1 MPLSTTTSSIRSPRF
16 ARALGGL
23 AAAFVLVTAVA
34 SATLSL
40 TWPVAPV
47 DIHVRWTTSVTE
59 VQRLELERRFGL
71 INGQQS
77 EGTTWAY
84 QLTDTSTANIR
95 SLIQDERVDDTEHLN
110 RLRYRPEF
118 AQDRSRQLLVYSV
131 AIGAV
136 GSLALLVLAGRRT
149 GWFRVSWSSALT
161 AAVSSMLASARATVA
176 KTDSVPITLPPY
188 SHRTTAVALLAGLLI
203 IAAMTTLA
211 GASLWPAASA
221 MVAVYVF
228 GYVVG
233 SLLVDPVD
241 GLSFAVIRTIAGL
254 LLTTIGFLLSLVLS
268 LPWFLGPAV
277 LVAAAVWLRRG
288 AAFPWPQIVVR
299 FRWDAVAAAVLAFV
313 LVSPIIITVLAM
325 APGRFPPV
333 FYNIDTAYHLEKV
346 HALAAATT
354 DPPPSLSNVGIQR
367 TYHYGTQAMAA
378 LISRSSGLLPHHAMF
393 VIVLPLLTIGVV
405 AAAFAAARY
414 LSPALPRSMTVP
426 LLLIA
431 APSAVDP
438 LWDKFG
444 PQLWGAVTSGGFS
457 FDGIFGGYGVWGVLS
472 NEGPNV
478 GGDFLILASVAGIA
492 AAPSLGWRLPA
503 FLIGSA
509 VIVKTP
515 AGVALFAGF
524 MLAEAW
530 RAFVAKRL
538 WPSSQML
545 TSAAA
550 FVVTFA
556 AFYLL
561 SFESNFRVE
570 LFPLFHLREM
580 VGRGRLTGIILDVL
594 WLFLPVLIVL
604 LAAIKDPEQRSA
616 PILLLAVAPFL
627 VVNTTR
633 LDNIRAG
640 GGGTGDD
647 WFQILHSVPFLM
659 HAFALSLAGRR
670 WAVLG
675 RPRRAAFLVVI
686 ALATAPVVIVAGH
699 YSLQVL
705 RDPESGNDFVD
716 NRSLAEALAV
726 IPTNGTIIVTNDL
739 RYPAQHFTRDD
750 RQMQIPAL
758 FGHQAFAV
766 NYAHEVVEERRGLQ
780 ELLQQ
785 PSWGSAI
792 LEAARTHRWTHL
804 LIRKDYMH
812 PAPIP
817 LEQIH
822 ENQFY
827 AVFRF

>member
-1 MPLSTTTSSIRSPRF
+1 MPLIRSPRF
-16 ARALGGL
+16 ARALSGL
-23 AAAFVLVTAVA
+23 AAAFGLVTSLAWA
-34 SATLSL
+34 MLSL

-47 DIHVRWTTSVTE
+47 DIHVRWTPAVTDA
-59 VQRLELERRFGL
+59 QRAELERRFGL
-71 INGQQS
+71 TNSQHS

-84 QLTDTSTANIR
+84 QLTETSTANIR
-95 SLIQDERVDDTEHLN
+95 NLIQNERVEDTEHLN
-110 RLRYRPEF
+110 RIRYRPEF
-118 AQDRSRQLLVYSV
+118 AQDRSRQMLVYSAAMG
-131 AIGAV
+131 AI
-136 GSLALLVLAGRRT
+136 GSLALLLLAARRT
-149 GWFRVSWSSALT
+149 AWFSVSWSSAFT
-161 AAVSSMLASARATVA
+161 AAVPSMLASARASVS
-176 KTDSVPITLPPY
+176 KTDSVPIPLAPY
-188 SHRTTAVALLAGLLI
+188 SPRTTAGVLLACVAVI
-203 IAAMTTLA
+203 VAMTSLA
-211 GASLWPAASA
+211 GASLSPAAGA
-221 MVAVYVF
+221 IVAVYVF

-233 SLLVDPVD
+233 SLLIDPVD

-277 LVAAAVWLRRG
+277 LVATAIWLRRR
-288 AAFPWPQIVVR
+288 AAFLWPEVVIR
-299 FRWDAVAAAVLAFV
+299 FQWEAVVAGVLAFIV
-313 LVSPIIITVLAM
+313 VSPIIITVLAM

-346 HALAAATT
+346 HALVRATT
-354 DPPPSLSNVGIQR
+354 YPPPSLSNVGIQR

-414 LSPALPRSMTVP
+414 LSPALPRSITVP

-438 LWDKFG
+438 MWDKFG

-457 FDGIFGGYGVWGVLS
+457 FDRVFGEYGVWGILS

-478 GGDFLILASVAGIA
+478 GGDFLILATVAGIA

-503 FLIGSA
+503 FLIGST
-509 VIVKTP
+509 VLVKTP

-530 RAFVAKRL
+530 RAITARRL
-538 WPSSQML
+538 WPSPQL
-545 TSAAA
+545 LLSAAA
-550 FVVTFA
+550 FAVTFA
-556 AFYLL
+556 AFYLV

-570 LFPLFHLREM
+570 LFPFFHLREM
-580 VGRGRLTGIILDVL
+580 VGRGRLTGFVLDVL
-594 WLFLPVLIVL
+594 WLFLPVVIIL
-604 LAAIKDPEQRSA
+604 LAGIKDPEKRSA

-659 HAFALSLAGRR
+659 HAFALNLAGRR
-670 WAVLG
+670 WAALG
-675 RPRRAAFLVVI
+675 RPRRAAFLLVM
-686 ALATAPVVIVAGH
+686 ALATAPVVIVAAH

-705 RDPESGNDFVD
+705 RVPDSGNDFVD
-716 NRSLAEALAV
+716 NRPLAEALAV
-726 IPTNGTIIVTNDL
+726 IPTSGTIIVTNDL

-766 NYAHEVVEERRGLQ
+766 NYAHEAVEERRGLQ

-785 PSWGSAI
+785 PAWSDAI
-792 LEAARTHRWTHL
+792 SEAARTHHWTHL
-804 LIRKDYMH
+804 LIRRDYVH

-817 LEQIH
+817 LEQIF
-822 ENQFY
+822 ENEFY
-827 AVFRF
+827 AVFRFP